1 MYLLLVLASCI
12 CTLNAFKSHHDNYEL
27 QTNETDSDDDDDEY
41 IDVDALNI
49 TNVEKGTK
57 NTADYKLYTKT
68 QHGFISA
75 YHDIPIN
82 RDYQEKIF
90 NMIVEIPKGTNAKMA
105 ISLGEALN
113 PIKHVLKNGNPEYVH
128 VPNLLP
134 NINHTGYIWNYGAL
148 PNTWENPTEIDNHT
162 GLFGDGERMDVVEIG
177 NRKARRGEIIQL
189 KALGAIGLIVNGK
202 IDYKIIAIDVKN
214 PKAAKMHD
222 IWCVDEYFPD
232 RMNATAEWFKHY
244 YGLDGTP
251 NNTLAFGG
259 EWRHREFAH
268 DVITKSMFKWILLS
282 INQVPNPG
290 ISLFNTISGEERN
303 HGKIKFNEAED
314 IVERGKFPPG
324 PIQFG
329 IPFKPNVNNSHR
341 GIH

>member
-134 NINHTGYIWNYGAL
+134 NINHTGYIWNYGAF
-148 PNTWENPTEIDNHT
+148 PNTWESSNETDSYS
-162 GLFGDGERMDVVEIG
+162 GLEGDGHLLDVIDIG
-177 NRKARRGEIIQL
+177 DRVAKRGEIL
-189 KALGAIGLIVNGK
+189 HVKVLGAIGLLDNGR
-202 IDYKIIAIDVKN
+202 IDYKIIAVNVND
-214 PKAAKMHD
+214 PKAAKLND
-222 IWCVDEYFPD
+222 IGDVEKHYPGY
-232 RMNATAEWFKHY
+232 MKATLEWFKHS
-244 YGLDGTP
+244 TKKP
-251 NNTLAFGG
+251 LAFNG
-259 EWRHREFAH
+259 ELKDREYTSY
-268 DVITKSMFKWILLS
+268 IMTMSMMKWMLLS
-282 INQVPNPG
+282 VGKLDNPG
-290 ISLFNTISGEERN
+290 ISLLNTISGNE
-303 HGKIKFNEAED
+303 GKISFDRANKT
-314 IVERGKFPPG
+314 
-324 PIQFG
+324 
-329 IPFKPNVNNSHR
+329 VNKL
-341 GIH
+341 